1 MTPITLSGS
10 GEKHSKPQN
19 NTLEKIKKIRA
30 EIIEN
35 RKKSNEANKNFL
47 SVKFINPQLD

>member
-1 MTPITLSGS
+1 MTPITLPGS

-19 NTLEKIKKIRA
+19 NTLGKIKKIRA

-35 RKKSNEANKNFL
+35 RKNKSMKLIKIF
-47 SVKFINPQLD
+47 VC